1 MGKHYRRTLALAG
14 SLFASVTAQAAM
26 AQTTAASTSASD
38 SADQRSTG
46 DEIVVTAQR
55 REQRLT
61 DVPVAVQA
69 VSAVAI
75 EKNGARNIVDLTHL
89 TPNVNITNPTGLS
102 GSIQIRG
109 VGSSSRNIGFDARV
123 GVYVDGVYTGQSTAL
138 NQELLDLDHVE
149 VLRGPQ
155 GALFGKNTV
164 AGAISLIT
172 KKPSREFEGEL
183 IGELSNYD
191 GRLIGGTL
199 NLPLGSTTAMRV
211 AASYRVRDGY
221 VDNFNPPYTDGRF
234 AGGAVKDLAM
244 RGQFRWQPDDKFDA
258 NISVDALRA
267 RDHNGFAEA
276 ITNTFGNAATPVPPS
291 DYSTSYN
298 YPYNDF
304 RNLFGAALNATYSF
318 GDDAPS
324 IVSITAYRK
333 ADSRLLFDTDYSPA
347 DILRADYHDVYKQ
360 FSQELQ
366 LVSPKT
372 GRFQYIIG
380 AIYYWQEGRAG
391 RRAILGPAGTS
402 LGAVGATATN
412 DGTVTINNPALYGN
426 LTYEIVPQLE
436 LGFGFRWSREK
447 KVADWA
453 IDASAIPATGVAT
466 GQLNRSR
473 VDHDFSPTATLTY
486 KITPDVSAY
495 ARYAT
500 GYKSGGYNLE
510 YVSIAAF
517 PGNLEFR
524 KEKVKNYELGIKGQ
538 LGARVRFDLTLFQA
552 DYTDFQI
559 SQLRD
564 LGGGRSGFAISN
576 AASARSRGIEFSG
589 SVRPIDGLVLSV
601 GAALLDAKF
610 RNFPGGGLGG
620 VDVSGNKLPYAP
632 NFSGNVSVDYETA
645 LGNSDFSLLSNL
657 VVSYNASQFT
667 SADNLR
673 TRMAGT
679 TPVPWGEVNDYA
691 LVDGRIGIEHGPGKW
706 TVSAFARNLLN
717 RKLAINYGS
726 DFFGTLVKQMSQPRV
741 FGVEVRKRF

>member
-1 MGKHYRRTLALAG
+1 MGKNYRRTLALAG
-14 SLFASVTAQAAM
+14 SLVASLAAQAAM
-26 AQTTAASTSASD
+26 AQTAAANASASD
-38 SADQRSTG
+38 GAGQSSVV
-46 DEIVVTAQR
+46 DEVVVTAQR

-69 VSAVAI
+69 VSAAAI
-75 EKNGARNIVDLTHL
+75 EKNGSRNIVDLMHL

-102 GSIQIRG
+102 GSLQIRG

-123 GVYVDGVYTGQSTAL
+123 GVYVDGVYSGQSTAL
-138 NQELLDLDHVE
+138 NQELLDLDRVE

-164 AGAISLIT
+164 AGAISLVT
-172 KKPSREFEGEL
+172 KKPGRQFEGEL

-191 GRLIGGTL
+191 GRFVGGSV
-199 NLPLGSTTAMRV
+199 NLPLGPTTAMRV

-221 VDNFNPPYTDGRF
+221 VDNLNSPYTDGRF
-234 AGGAVKDLAM
+234 AGGAVKDLAV
-244 RGQFRWQPDDKFDA
+244 RGQFRWRPDDRFDA
-258 NISVDALRA
+258 ILSVDALRA

-276 ITNTFGNAATPVPPS
+276 ITNTFGNAATPVPPG

-298 YPYNDF
+298 YPYDDF
-304 RNLFGAALNATYSF
+304 RDLFGAALNATYSF

-324 IVSITAYRK
+324 IVTITAYRS

-347 DILRADYHDVYKQ
+347 DFIRTDYHDEYEQ
-360 FSQELQ
+360 FSEEIQ
-366 LVSPKT
+366 LVSPSS
-372 GRFQYIIG
+372 GRFQYILG
-380 AIYYWQEGRAG
+380 AIYYWQKGNADRK
-391 RRAILGPAGTS
+391 AIVGPQGAS
-402 LGAVGATATN
+402 LAPVGSAATNNGAV
-412 DGTVTINNPALYGN
+412 TIDNPALYGN
-426 LTYEIVPQLE
+426 LTYEVAPNLE
-436 LGFGFRWSREK
+436 LGVGFRWSREK
-447 KVADWA
+447 KAADWA
-453 IDASAIPATGVAT
+453 IDGSQIPATGLAT
-466 GQLNRSR
+466 GSLVRSR

-486 KITPDVSAY
+486 KVTPRVSAY

-500 GYKSGGYNLE
+500 GYKSGGFNLE
-510 YVSIAAF
+510 YVSTAAF

-538 LGARVRFDLTLFQA
+538 LDGGPTFDLTLFQA
-552 DYTDFQI
+552 DFSDFQI

-576 AASARSRGIEFSG
+576 AASVRSRGIEFSG
-589 SVRPIDGLVLSV
+589 SVRPIDGLVLSI

-632 NFSGNVSVDYETA
+632 NFSGNVTVDYERP
-645 LGNSDFSLLSNL
+645 LGDSDLTLLTNL

-673 TRMAGT
+673 TRRAGA
-679 TPVPWGEVNDYA
+679 TPVPWGYVNDHA
-691 LVDGRIGIEHGPGKW
+691 LVDGRIGIEHGAGQW
-706 TVSAFARNLLN
+706 AVSAFARNLLN

-726 DFFGTLVKQMSQPRV
+726 DFFGTLLKQMSQPRV
-741 FGVEVRKRF
+741 FGVEVRKGF